1 MKNVIQWLLMSI
13 LLVGSAS
20 SFAASED
27 ECAIWLCMP
36 AAFAVDGCDGAF
48 DAMIDRVT
56 HIPPKSPIPAWSSCE
71 YKGDLP
77 VEDNTE
83 MSSRDGNAAY
93 IPAHEECHKWESD
106 YGERKCLDLEKIPS
120 TIIKDT
126 SCNTRWDAPNEKWVT
141 RPEHCTDTLIYA
153 ETYVDGVQM
162 GETYFFDTKGN
173 SYTAEVI
180 R

>member
-1 MKNVIQWLLMSI
+1 MNNTASRWLLLSV
-13 LLVGSAS
+13 LLMESAS
-20 SFAASED
+20 CFAASED

-36 AAFAVDGCDGAF
+36 AAFAVDGCSGAF
-48 DAMIDRVT
+48 DAMIARVT
-56 HIPPKSPIPAWSSCE
+56 HIPPKSPLPAWSSCE

-77 VEDNTE
+77 VDDAE
-83 MSSRDGNAAY
+83 MSSRDGKAAY
-93 IPAHEECHKWESD
+93 LPEHTDADEE
-106 YGERKCLDLEKIPS
+106 RQPS

-126 SCNTRWDAPNEKWVT
+126 SCNTYWDAPNERWVT
-141 RPEHCTDTLIYA
+141 LPEYCTDTLIYA